1 VSSDQT
7 FAIVLILVVSTI
19 FAVVRLLKGPV
30 GQALAR
36 RLGGAGDEPSR
47 DMEIAELRERVA
59 ELAERVDFAERVLL
73 KEPEPGEIHA
83 GGNRP

>member
-36 RLGGAGDEPSR
+36 RLGGAGAEPSR
-47 DMEIAELRERVA
+47 DMELAELRERVA
-59 ELAERVDFAERVLL
+59 ELEERVDFAERVLL
-73 KEPEPGEIHA
+73 KEPEPGEIRA
-83 GGNRP
+83 GGNRT